1 MFGIAENGDAS
12 MNYEWESSMRDMDGA
27 ILITKKLTAIFK
39 NKVIEYMFR
48 PFIIHVSCT
57 GYGKTVLEPKLDKF
71 QATIRGIKDLID
83 CGFPANRIVLR
94 IDPIIPTE
102 KGIGVFESVVRYA
115 REIIPDV
122 NRIRVSVMDMYPHV
136 RKRFE
141 AAGLPCPYGNNFQ
154 ASDAMFRALNNK
166 MESLK
171 NEFPEINFESCCET
185 KLPAAEAT
193 GCVSKKDYEIL
204 GVNLPTDTRKGQRKG
219 CLCLGDKKDML
230 TYKYNETGYNHCYG
244 CLYCYWQTEK
254 DR

>member
-1 MFGIAENGDAS
+1 MFGITENGDAS

-102 KGIGVFESVVRYA
+102 KGIGEC
-115 REIIPDV
+115 REI
-122 NRIRVSVMDMYPHV
+122 RARSHSRCESHQSFCHGYVSSCQ
-136 RKRFE
+136 K
-141 AAGLPCPYGNNFQ
+141 
-154 ASDAMFRALNNK
+154 
-166 MESLK
+166 
-171 NEFPEINFESCCET
+171 EI
-185 KLPAAEAT
+185 
-193 GCVSKKDYEIL
+193 
-204 GVNLPTDTRKGQRKG
+204 
-219 CLCLGDKKDML
+219 
-230 TYKYNETGYNHCYG
+230 
-244 CLYCYWQTEK
+244 
-254 DR
+254 